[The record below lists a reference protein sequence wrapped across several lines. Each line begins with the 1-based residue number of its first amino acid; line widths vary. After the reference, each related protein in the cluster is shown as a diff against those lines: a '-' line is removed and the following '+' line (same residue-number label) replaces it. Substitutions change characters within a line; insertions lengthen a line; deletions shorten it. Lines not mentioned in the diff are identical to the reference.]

1 MIKRFTLLVILVFL
15 GFSKSDGQIVAKW
28 TMLRLFDPVTPSI
41 YLNGEFNP
49 YKKSTKKTLQGSL
62 GYGFWG
68 NIQENERSISRTRTI
83 RLGLEH
89 RYYYTKE
96 KFEGRYIG
104 VGIETR
110 NAFYDAEEWETVC
123 PTNDCFEQL
132 QNQRFIR
139 NSYSFTLRIGKVR
152 NMGSNIYLEN
162 YFGTGFKV
170 SKKTGNSSDID
181 NVYMF
186 STNHYF
192 VPMLSMGIRIGYMFQ
207 PKQ

>member
-68 NIQENERSISRTRTI
+68 NLRENERDISQTQTI

-89 RYYYTKE
+89 RYYFRD
-96 KFEGRYIG
+96 KFEGKYIAA
-104 VGIETR
+104 GIETR
-110 NAFYDAEEWETVC
+110 NAFYNSNEWITIC
-123 PTNDCFEQL
+123 PTNDCYEELKEQ
-132 QNQRFIR
+132 RYIR
-139 NSYSFTLRIGKVR
+139 NAYSLTLRIGQMKH
-152 NMGSNIYLEN
+152 MGSNIYIEN
-162 YFGTGFKV
+162 YFGLGVKF
-170 SKKTGNSSDID
+170 SKKVGSVSEIDDIYALS
-181 NVYMF
+181 NNHYLFPMF
-186 STNHYF
+186 SIGF
-192 VPMLSMGIRIGYMFQ
+192 RLGYMFKPAQ
-207 PKQ
+207 